1 MDNPEKEWFG
11 NEKVNPTQKT
21 SRVLGVF
28 DSVASHYDVM
38 NDLMSGGM
46 HRLWKDRLIRMIRP
60 KKGEH
65 ILDVAGGTGD
75 IAFRLR
81 NATDLSSP
89 ITVCDINQ
97 EMLNEGKA
105 RAIDTGYFEN
115 FDWVR
120 GNAESLPLPDNT
132 YDIYTIAFGLRNVT
146 HIDKA
151 LKDAVRVLK
160 PGGRFYCL
168 EFSHV
173 NDPFLAKLYNAYS
186 DKVIPK
192 IGEVVAKDRDS
203 YQYLIESIRKFPKP
217 ENLQKRMLDAG
228 FIKAKY
234 KRMSLGIVC
243 VHEGWA

>member
-21 SRVLGVF
+21 SKVLGVF
-28 DSVASHYDVM
+28 DSVASRYDVM

-81 NATDLSSP
+81 NATDLNSP

-105 RAIDTGYFEN
+105 RAINTGYFEN

-228 FIKAKY
+228 FTKAKY

>member
-11 NEKVNPTQKT
+11 NEKVSPTQKT
-21 SRVLGVF
+21 SKVLGVF
-28 DSVASHYDVM
+28 DSVASRYDVM

-81 NATDLSSP
+81 NATDLNSP

-105 RAIDTGYFEN
+105 RAINTGYFEN

-228 FIKAKY
+228 FTKAKY